1 MRIDRQ
7 ETAEKAYADLFPDS
21 IGSYTFTTYYNNR
34 IKPFGGYVAMR
45 GSHIEFRLSKK
56 WVPISQEIRMGLMQE
71 LLLKL
76 LKRKKQTMYID
87 LYNNFIRSLHLA
99 IPKDK
104 NDPQL
109 EASFNRVNDKY
120 FVGLVERPNL
130 QWGQLSTRTFG
141 SYDFK
146 TDTVTMS
153 TVFKN
158 TEGKYLDYVMF
169 HELLHKQRK
178 FFKSG
183 SKTYYHDAKFKRLE
197 AVFEDGEQI
206 EKELGHVA
214 AKEKLK
220 AYFRPKEQRA
230 VKKKSFFDWF

>member
-7 ETAEKAYADLFPDS
+7 ETAEKAYADLFPNS
-21 IGSYTFTTYYNNR
+21 IGSYNFTTYYNNR
-34 IKPFGGYVAMR
+34 LKDFGGYVAMR

-71 LLLKL
+71 LMLKL
-76 LKRKKQTMYID
+76 FKKNKQTMYTD

-109 EASFNRVNDKY
+109 EESFNRVNDKY

-130 QWGQLSTRTFG
+130 QWGSFSTRTFG

-153 TVFKN
+153 TVFKG
-158 TEGKYLDYVMF
+158 TDTKYLDYVMF

-178 FFKSG
+178 FFRSG

-206 EKELGHVA
+206 EKDLGRVA
-214 AKEKLK
+214 AKEKMK
-220 AYFRPKEQRA
+220 AYFKPK
-230 VKKKSFFDWF
+230 VKNPRKKSFFDWF